1 MTEKTKSTEPTSIRG
16 GGYPAS
22 NTPASGVK
30 PPPPGMVSK
39 ETCSAAS
46 AAEGAE
52 VGLTQPI

>member
-22 NTPASGVK
+22 NTPASELK

-39 ETCSAAS
+39 ET
-46 AAEGAE
+46 
-52 VGLTQPI
+52 VPQPQPQKEQK